1 MERAISPHLGSV
13 ILVRFP
19 LVFHVYMYFK
29 CPVLTS
35 QTDKTD
41 FPPAFLRDQQQKMVP
56 KQLQTHHRFYPVQR
70 TLTDPPV

>member
-1 MERAISPHLGSV
+1 MERAISPLLGSM

-29 CPVLTS
+29 RPVLTS

-41 FPPAFLRDQQQKMVP
+41 FPPAFLRDQQQRNGSLSSFKHTIVFI
-56 KQLQTHHRFYPVQR
+56 LCSV
-70 TLTDPPV
+70 L